1 MTAFEGGRPSIMTY
15 AVSLILPAALGCG
28 SVPDEPESIAEQ
40 QSPII
45 NGNSTSAGTATS
57 VGVVQINHSPLSRGG
72 GGGGGCTGQLLR
84 NDLVI
89 TARHCVTTNSEPNG
103 TVDTYGPDYTLFMD
117 SQTATASEIIDATA
131 GGTQFDFAYI
141 IVTPFFQN
149 SSNQAQGWSRSIYS
163 GTDASLVGQ
172 TLNCYGYGANACP
185 DLGFGT
191 LRTASL
197 PVLSSTSTSLTINN
211 SSTQA
216 PYYGDSGGTCFTSS
230 GAMTLTITGPT
241 NNPCL
246 GPVFGAGPQV
256 IAPNVSGHFWNAPGA
271 TIFTSTSSNVG
282 GDSMVIN
289 SAAAN
294 GNSTA
299 GVWITPNWNPP
310 GQSANYLNHN
320 VGVWFNGSQWEVFTE
335 DQSTMATGES
345 FNIAVGNN
353 SPVLGATVSGDS
365 MQIGFGGSSN
375 LFIVTQ
381 NFNPSGDCGCTYNN
395 HPIGIW
401 YDGSQWWVYN
411 EDLSA
416 MPSGA
421 GFNVHALDP
430 NDGAYIH
437 YTTSSNVEG
446 DSTILNN
453 PNLNGQPGAKVLVT
467 HNWSPNGSGSYET
480 YNNHP
485 VGVWYTGS
493 NWAIFNE
500 DGAAMP
506 TNAAFNVWI
515 AP

>member
-1 MTAFEGGRPSIMTY
+1 
-15 AVSLILPAALGCG
+15 
-28 SVPDEPESIAEQ
+28 
-40 QSPII
+40 
-45 NGNSTSAGTATS
+45 
-57 VGVVQINHSPLSRGG
+57 
-72 GGGGGCTGQLLR
+72 
-84 NDLVI
+84 
-89 TARHCVTTNSEPNG
+89 
-103 TVDTYGPDYTLFMD
+103 
-117 SQTATASEIIDATA
+117 
-131 GGTQFDFAYI
+131 
-141 IVTPFFQN
+141 
-149 SSNQAQGWSRSIYS
+149 
-163 GTDASLVGQ
+163 
-172 TLNCYGYGANACP
+172 
-185 DLGFGT
+185 
-191 LRTASL
+191 
-197 PVLSSTSTSLTINN
+197 
-211 SSTQA
+211 
-216 PYYGDSGGTCFTSS
+216 
-230 GAMTLTITGPT
+230 
-241 NNPCL
+241 
-246 GPVFGAGPQV
+246 
-256 IAPNVSGHFWNAPGA
+256 
-271 TIFTSTSSNVG
+271 
-282 GDSMVIN
+282 
-289 SAAAN
+289 
-294 GNSTA
+294 
-299 GVWITPNWNPP
+299 
-310 GQSANYLNHN
+310 
-320 VGVWFNGSQWEVFTE
+320 
-335 DQSTMATGES
+335 MATGES